1 MPFTDEQALNL
12 YIESVST
19 EAKAH
24 VCSRYAEGFAAEF
37 AARYDKWRRANADA
51 LSRGAQLGKARG
63 MNRPKPPNLKTF
75 ASMNAQVLEALPEDD
90 RQRRCNELLSFLL
103 NAQRS
108 ER

>member
-12 YIESVST
+12 YIESISA

-24 VCSRYAEGFAAEF
+24 VCSRHVEGFAAEF

-51 LSRGAQLGKARG
+51 LSKGAQLAEAQG
-63 MNRPKPPNLKTF
+63 MNGPTPPNLKTF
-75 ASMNAQVLEALPEDD
+75 TSMNAQVLEALPEDD
-90 RQRRCNELLSFLL
+90 RQRRCNELLSFLI